1 MGDNSLDDDHDMA
14 AASKV
19 ESAPG
24 EATPSSIES
33 TPEAEA
39 GPEPPQEPAQ
49 PQKRKGGRKPIY
61 ATSEERKQRNRQ
73 AQAAFRERRTEYIK
87 QLEATIKAN
96 EENLGGL
103 QQQHRQAADEC
114 LMLRYKNSL
123 LERIL
128 LEKGID
134 VQAELQMKTGSP
146 VLGPGFMHG
155 ATTLPQQPPLQR
167 TTLQRAQA
175 RRSGQNFLPKLAP
188 GQASADMG
196 FSTASPMAHPTPS
209 SHASS
214 PSQLSTRS
222 PALQQGA
229 MTSPASAG
237 LAQPQGQTF
246 QNFTRSSQ
254 QPNHAFY
261 QAQQQPAAAQHRRHR
276 PTPSSTYPSS
286 ASGISN
292 VSNGSQALPHPGS
305 SGGSAPPSASAFYPS
320 PFQKHFEQLDQEYD
334 SHAARSG
341 FEEPEDDSHTS
352 AIRSPEDL
360 SGQYSNQFDQQAAQQ
375 HGEYYQ
381 SAHAIPGHAHIANQ
395 SQYEQPQMVPPTSH
409 PGTGDYVDPNDP
421 MLDADPFG
429 LSASMHY
436 PQSYAGPQYHDQR

>member
-1 MGDNSLDDDHDMA
+1 MGDNSLDGDHDMA
-14 AASKV
+14 AASKM

-24 EATPSSIES
+24 EATPSSIDS
-33 TPEAEA
+33 TPEADA
-39 GPEPPQEPAQ
+39 GPDPPQEPAQ

-155 ATTLPQQPPLQR
+155 ATTLPQHPPLQR

-188 GQASADMG
+188 GQANADMG
-196 FSTASPMAHPTPS
+196 FSTTSPLAHPTPS

-222 PALQQGA
+222 PALQQGG
-229 MTSPASAG
+229 MTSPASAV
-237 LAQPQGQTF
+237 LAQPQGQPY
-246 QNFTRSSQ
+246 QNFARASQ

-261 QAQQQPAAAQHRRHR
+261 QAQQQPAAAKRRHR

-305 SGGSAPPSASAFYPS
+305 SGGSAPASANAFYPG
-320 PFQKHFEQLDQEYD
+320 PFQKQFEHLDQEYD

-341 FEEPEDDSHTS
+341 YEEPEDDSHTN

-360 SGQYSNQFDQQAAQQ
+360 QGQYSTHFDQQAARQ

-381 SAHAIPGHAHIANQ
+381 SANALSGGHAHIATP
-395 SQYEQPQMVPPTSH
+395 SQYGQPQMVPPTSH
-409 PGTGDYVDPNDP
+409 PGIGDYVNPNDP

>member
-1 MGDNSLDDDHDMA
+1 MGDNSIDDHDMA

-39 GPEPPQEPAQ
+39 GHEPPLEPAQ

-155 ATTLPQQPPLQR
+155 ATSVPQQPQLQR

-188 GQASADMG
+188 GQSSSDIG
-196 FSTASPMAHPTPS
+196 FSTTSPLAHPTPS

-222 PALQQGA
+222 PALQQGG
-229 MTSPASAG
+229 MTSPASAV
-237 LAQPQGQTF
+237 LAQPQGQPYQSF
-246 QNFTRSSQ
+246 ARSSQ
-254 QPNHAFY
+254 HLPNQAFY
-261 QAQQQPAAAQHRRHR
+261 QAQQQPINTSQRPQHR
-276 PTPSSTYPSS
+276 PTPSSTYASS

-292 VSNGSQALPHPGS
+292 MSAGSQALPHPGS
-305 SGGSAPPSASAFYPS
+305 SGGKAPSSASAFYPS

-334 SHAARSG
+334 SHQARST
-341 FEEPEDDSHTS
+341 FDEPEDE
-352 AIRSPEDL
+352 AQPGNLRSPEEL
-360 SGQYSNQFDQQAAQQ
+360 QGQYPSQFDQHQSQQ
-375 HGEYYQ
+375 HSEYYQ
-381 SAHAIPGHAHIANQ
+381 QAHGIAGTQ
-395 SQYEQPQMVPPTSH
+395 QQMAPPTSH
-409 PGTGDYVDPNDP
+409 PGAGDFVDPNQ

-436 PQSYAGPQYHDQR
+436 PQTYETQQYHDQR